1 MLRLNFEEEGKK
13 VTSKLDELEQRIIAD
28 MRKVYSQ
35 KAIDHAMNPQNVGR
49 IKDADGYARVTGP
62 CGDTMEISLRV
73 RKRKVLDAKFWTD
86 GCGTSIACGS
96 VATGLI
102 KGKSVAGAQKV
113 DSESILNALDG
124 LPESNVHCAVLASDT
139 LRAAIKNYLASIRAK
154 VK

>member
-1 MLRLNFEEEGKK
+1 

-35 KAIDHAMNPQNVGR
+35 KAIDHAMNPQNVGH
-49 IKDADGYARVTGP
+49 IKDADGYARVTGS
-62 CGDTMEISLRV
+62 CGDTMEISLKM
-73 RKRKVLDAKFWTD
+73 KRGKVLDAKFWTD

-96 VATGLI
+96 VTTELI

-113 DSESILNALDG
+113 DSKFILNTLEG

>member
-1 MLRLNFEEEGKK
+1 
-13 VTSKLDELEQRIIAD
+13 
-28 MRKVYSQ
+28 
-35 KAIDHAMNPQNVGR
+35 
-49 IKDADGYARVTGP
+49 
-62 CGDTMEISLRV
+62 MEISLRV